1 MSDARRKIDDF
12 TSSDALEIERAL
24 VDGPKTIH
32 ALARGTLRRIPTT
45 LAVMRDLLQA
55 GRVEAVPGQPGFYRL
70 TDADEHD
77 GVDHERTRRENPRE

>member
-1 MSDARRKIDDF
+1 MSDTRRKIDDF
-12 TSSDALEIERAL
+12 TSADALEIEREL

-55 GRVEAVPGQPGFYRL
+55 GRIEAVPGRPGFYRL
-70 TDADEHD
+70 VHETKGDE
-77 GVDHERTRRENPRE
+77 